1 MLVAVVAAVQV
12 RVDAKNAQQQLQR
25 LSQTSS
31 KLNGGFKT
39 ASTGAQGLGAA
50 IKGALA
56 PIIAVSTAVAGLKK
70 SLDTAFARGVA
81 EKRLQNLTGSA
92 QEYETALALAA
103 QSSEKFGIS
112 QTQATQ
118 SLADVFSRLK
128 GVGFGLKETSQIYD
142 GFNVIAKE
150 SGLAGDA
157 AASAF
162 FQLSQA
168 LGKGTLN
175 GDEFV
180 TVSEQMPQ
188 LLDKIAQ
195 TTGRSRGELKEMAAD
210 GEITSKV
217 LYDALSGAADA
228 SGDLNKK
235 LTDSQKAFNS
245 LTKISD
251 ELFNTLG
258 KVFAPVV
265 IKGAE
270 ALAWAGQKI
279 ADWWDYLA
287 NRVLPKALKILE
299 PLIQEMQSIW
309 DSIPWNDLLT
319 VIQNI
324 YLLGI
329 QTILEGLKIL
339 VPILVSIVQKVKEIA
354 DSPAF
359 KFVAEQVGNVFN
371 ALGLTNNRVGE
382 FNNQQKEGV
391 KQAASLRD
399 KFSSLPEDASKATEK
414 LKQFVESAKQGVEA
428 LEAQKRNVQDQEE
441 AYKSSM
447 SVVDARLNAES
458 QINSLQ
464 NQQLERAYEL
474 AGSSQ
479 QRLEI
484 AKQIYQNEIEGA
496 KLAYQTTLNQIEV
509 ERNALEFK
517 RQGAVIDGQ
526 ILKARGEILIAEK
539 QSVEAKKAAQ
549 AEVQKALNSQMQ
561 AVRLIDNQIKSQAE
575 VAVYQKQAAEAQFKS
590 AELTARQNLEQ
601 KLVSEEIGLTQ
612 SQAVNL
618 SNKLSEGVTNS
629 QNLSTGMGQV
639 KNNTEQ
645 TGTMMIRVATEA
657 DRAATSIARAAAA
670 QRSLNAAKAQ
680 GGGGGGAQGAA
691 NGAYWPGGF
700 QAFAK
705 GGMVTG
711 PTLGLIGEG
720 GEPEYIIPQSKAAGF
735 AANYLSGQRGAGAI
749 PAFADGG
756 YVAPSSASVNIQTG
770 PVTQMNGTNYVT
782 TQDLSRAVQAG
793 VNQTLDLIRR
803 DSSIRTSLGMV

>member
-1 MLVAVVAAVQV
+1 MAVVAAVQV

-25 LSQTSS
+25 LNQTSS

-39 ASTGAQGLGAA
+39 ASIGAQGLGAA

-195 TTGRSRGELKEMAAD
+195 TTGRSRGELKQMAAD

-251 ELFNTLG
+251 ELFNTVG

-329 QTILEGLKIL
+329 QTILEGLKII
-339 VPILVSIVQKVKEIA
+339 VPILVSIVKKVKEIA
-354 DSPAF
+354 ESPAF

-371 ALGLTNNRVGE
+371 ALGLTNDRVGE

-399 KFSSLPEDASKATEK
+399 KFSSLPEDANKATEK
-414 LKQFVESAKQGVEA
+414 LRQFVQSAKQGVQA
-428 LEAQKRNVQDQEE
+428 LEAQKRNVQAQEA

-447 SVVDARLNAES
+447 SVVEARLNAES
-458 QINSLQ
+458 EINSLQ
-464 NQQLERAYEL
+464 NQQLERAYEI

-484 AKQIYQNEIEGA
+484 AKQIYQNEVEGA
-496 KLAYQTTLNQIEV
+496 KLAYQTTLNQIEA
-509 ERNALEFK
+509 EQKALEFK

-539 QSVEAKKAAQ
+539 QGVDAKKAAQ
-549 AEVQKALNSQMQ
+549 AEAQKALDSQMQ
-561 AVRLIDNQIKSQAE
+561 AIRLIDNQIKSQAE

-601 KLVSEEIGLTQ
+601 KLVSEEIGLSQ
-612 SQAVNL
+612 SEAVNL
-618 SNKLSEGVTNS
+618 SSRLSDGVTNS
-629 QNLSTGMGQV
+629 RNLSTGMGQV
-639 KNNTEQ
+639 KNNTQQ
-645 TGTMMIRVATEA
+645 TVTMMIRVANEA
-657 DRAATSIARAAAA
+657 DRAATSIANAAA
-670 QRSLNAAKAQ
+670 QQRALNAAKAQ

-782 TQDLSRAVQAG
+782 TSDLGRAVQAG

-803 DSSIRTSLGMV
+803 DGNTRAALGLS